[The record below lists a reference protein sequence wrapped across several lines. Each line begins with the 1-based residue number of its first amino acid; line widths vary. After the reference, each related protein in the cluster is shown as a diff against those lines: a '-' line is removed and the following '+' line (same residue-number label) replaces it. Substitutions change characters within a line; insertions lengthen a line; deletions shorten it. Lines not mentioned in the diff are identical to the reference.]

1 MAHKVLMIEDNKY
14 LAAQYNMVLE
24 RHGYEVKIVFDSD
37 EFFETYEVFI
47 PEVVVINM
55 MLTYST
61 LNGIQ
66 ITRALVY
73 DYKTKA
79 KIIAIS
85 AEATQ
90 LELKEIKKLGVF
102 TFIEKGENFN
112 LNYLIVNIENAIK
125 YSQNEDEKKSL
136 LHHNKNLKKQILSK
150 HPFLGLCKRIRDL
163 KEDIINATIKDQS
176 LIIYGASGSGKHIS
190 ANYYYNNSARFGMPY
205 LQVNC
210 RELTNEIEYQ
220 LRHGHISKSD
230 IISRK
235 LAELMEENDS
245 GIIHFDELA
254 NLSNGIQLILVK
266 YIEQAQDSSNIPI
279 FLFTTSHTMGKL
291 KSKQRIN
298 NKLREIMKDNYL
310 SIPSLKSRGNDLIIL
325 FKYFMETM
333 CEQSF
338 LECEMDLEPL
348 KEIFKTYD
356 WPGNVVELKNF
367 CKNITL
373 SYKKVTNKAI
383 LSVFRKLATVKDC
396 NNCILDL
403 YEMDN
408 FKDAVVNFEKNFL
421 SLKLKQHNWKMSEVS
436 RAISIERS
444 TLYKKISQLNIE
456 KEEKEEN
463 AE

>member
-1 MAHKVLMIEDNKY
+1 MAHRVLIIEDNKY

-24 RHGYEVKIVFDSD
+24 RHGYDIKIVFDSD
-37 EFFETYEVFI
+37 EFFEEYETFK

-73 DYKTKA
+73 DLETKA

-85 AEATQ
+85 SEATP
-90 LELKEIKKLGVF
+90 LELKEIRKLGVF
-102 TFIEKGENFN
+102 TFIEKGETFN

-125 YSQNEDEKKSL
+125 YSQNEDENKNL

-150 HPFLGLCKRIRDL
+150 HPFLGLSKRIKAL
-163 KEDIINATIKDQS
+163 KEDIINATIKEQS
-176 LIIYGASGSGKHIS
+176 LIIYGAPGTGKHIS
-190 ANYYYNNSARFGMPY
+190 VNYYYNNSSRFGMPFI
-205 LQVNC
+205 QVNA
-210 RELTNEIEYQ
+210 RQLSNEIDYQ
-220 LRHGHISKSD
+220 LRHSHIDKSE

-235 LAELMEENDS
+235 LAELIEENDS

-266 YIEQAQDSSNIPI
+266 YIEQAKNSSHIPI
-279 FLFTTSHTMGKL
+279 FLFTTSYTIGRL
-291 KSKQRIN
+291 KSKRLIN
-298 NKLREIMKDNYL
+298 SKLRDVLKDNYL
-310 SIPSLKSRGNDLIIL
+310 ALPTLKSRGNDLTIL

-333 CEQSF
+333 CDQYF
-338 LECEMDLEPL
+338 LECEMELD
-348 KEIFKTYD
+348 KIKDIFKTYD

-367 CKNITL
+367 CKTIALT
-373 SYKKVTNKAI
+373 YKKIDNRAI
-383 LSVFRKLATVKDC
+383 LSLFRKLTAHKNC

-408 FKDAVVNFEKNFL
+408 FKEAVTSFERNFL
-421 SLKLKQHNWKMSEVS
+421 TLKLQEHKWKMSEVS
-436 RAISIERS
+436 RTISIERS

-456 KEEKEEN
+456 KDDPVE
-463 AE
+463 

>member
-24 RHGYEVKIVFDSD
+24 RHGYDIKIVFDSD
-37 EFFETYEVFI
+37 EFFEEYETFK

-73 DYKTKA
+73 DYSTKA

-85 AEATQ
+85 SEATP
-90 LELKEIKKLGVF
+90 LELKEIRKLGVF

-125 YSQNEDEKKSL
+125 YSQNEDENKNL

-150 HPFLGLCKRIRDL
+150 HPFLGLCKRVKSL
-163 KEDIINATIKDQS
+163 KEDIINATIKEQS
-176 LIIYGASGSGKHIS
+176 LIIYGAPGSGKHIS
-190 ANYYYNNSARFGMPY
+190 VNYYYNNSARFGMPY
-205 LQVNC
+205 IQVNC
-210 RELTNEIEYQ
+210 HQLSNEIDYQ
-220 LRHGHISKSD
+220 LRHSHIDKSE

-235 LAELMEENDS
+235 LAELIEENDS

-266 YIEQAQDSSNIPI
+266 YIEQAKESTNIPI
-279 FLFTTSHTMGKL
+279 FLFTTSYTLSRL
-291 KSKQRIN
+291 KSKRKIN
-298 NKLREIMKDNYL
+298 SKLREVLKDNYL
-310 SIPSLKSRGNDLIIL
+310 AIPSLKSRGNDLIIL

-333 CEQSF
+333 CEQYF
-338 LECEMDLEPL
+338 LECDIELDKL
-348 KEIFKTYD
+348 KDVLKTYD

-367 CKNITL
+367 CKTIALT
-373 SYKKVTNKAI
+373 YKKIDNKAVI
-383 LSVFRKLATVKDC
+383 SLFRKLTANKDC

-408 FKDAVVNFEKNFL
+408 YKEAVTSFEKNFL
-421 SLKLKQHNWKMSEVS
+421 SLKLKHYKWKMSEVS
-436 RAISIERS
+436 RVISIERS

-456 KEEKEEN
+456 KDDNGE
-463 AE
+463 